1 MVVSR
6 GLAPAAAAATAAL
19 ALVLGAAPSQVC
31 MCVLWQVLIDYSG
44 RRFAAEGTQFHPPTN
59 PPTQAFVN
67 PLSSSPSGLA
77 RRGPAPAPS
86 QPASAAA
93 GAEASGRL
101 RPLRSTMSPSDTA
114 TAAATG
120 GSADDGWDFV
130 GAPWPDEVD
139 YEDLADKVGVGGVGV
154 GLGCGRNGAAVLTFL
169 PSVHPHH
176 HHHDATITGRGGPEG
191 GGAPALAAGRDE
203 AGVPRGEEPAGLL
216 DALRGTWVNCAG
228 AFGYTCAC
236 GCRGE

>member
-1 MVVSR
+1 MMPCVNQSNPFTQSHQPTNQQAPTGQPGMVVSR

-31 MCVLWQVLIDYSG
+31 MCVPWQVLIDYSG

-154 GLGCGRNGAAVLTFL
+154 GLGCGRNGAAVLTFSSFR
-169 PSVHPHH
+169 PSTPPPPPRCHH
-176 HHHDATITGRGGPEG
+176 NRARRP
-191 GGAPALAAGRDE
+191 
-203 AGVPRGEEPAGLL
+203 
-216 DALRGTWVNCAG
+216 
-228 AFGYTCAC
+228 
-236 GCRGE
+236 